1 MKKLKKNIQRK
12 FYIVIL
18 IFSFLILFL
27 SCGSSKST
35 LKETKTNDIEVKTEK
50 KDSTSID
57 KKEKKE
63 EVTNKKKKTV
73 TTTVVYDVTTPINP
87 NTGKREVLS
96 ETKTEEVYEENN
108 IKNEES
114 SIKKDSVSNENKI
127 EKDNSTNIKEE
138 KVEKDSP
145 SILVQLDKLIKS
157 IIVLFI
163 VYIIYRIFKYFKNE
177 TI

>member
-1 MKKLKKNIQRK
+1 MKNL
-12 FYIVIL
+12 IL
-18 IFSFLILFL
+18 ILSIILL
-27 SCGSSKST
+27 SSCGSSKST
-35 LKETKTNDIEVKTEK
+35 LKETKTNDIEVKIEK
-50 KDSTSID
+50 NDSTSID

-73 TTTVVYDVTTPINP
+73 TTTVVYDTTTPINP
-87 NTGKREVLS
+87 HTGKREILS

-114 SIKKDSVSNENKI
+114 SIKEDSISNENKI

-138 KVEKDSP
+138 KIEKDSP

-163 VYIIYRIFKYFKNE
+163 VYIIYRIFKYFKK
-177 TI
+177 

>member
-1 MKKLKKNIQRK
+1 MKNL
-12 FYIVIL
+12 IL
-18 IFSFLILFL
+18 ILSIILL
-27 SCGSSKST
+27 SSCGSSKST
-35 LKETKTNDIEVKTEK
+35 LKETKTNDIEVKIEK
-50 KDSTSID
+50 NDSTSID

-73 TTTVVYDVTTPINP
+73 TTTIVYDTTTPINP
-87 NTGKREVLS
+87 DTGKREVLS

-114 SIKKDSVSNENKI
+114 SIKEDSIRNENKI

-138 KVEKDSP
+138 KIEKDSP
-145 SILVQLDKLIKS
+145 SILFQLDKLIKS

-163 VYIIYRIFKYFKNE
+163 VYIIYRIFKYFKK
-177 TI
+177 